1 MVWLSGTG
9 KLYDNSKIVLD
20 SEKKYAF
27 IFLDQL
33 QAMFNSNEVL
43 NYLSD
48 YRFAIFI
55 RIAVQINTKAFLSVQ
70 FARELGKKG
79 NNETKNNAKKKDNN
93 NRRAKKQEH
102 VIRWKK

>member
-1 MVWLSGTG
+1 
-9 KLYDNSKIVLD
+9 
-20 SEKKYAF
+20 
-27 IFLDQL
+27 
-33 QAMFNSNEVL
+33 MFNSNEIL

-70 FARELGKKG
+70 FAQEHCKTG
-79 NNETKNNAKKKDNN
+79 NNETKKKDNN

-102 VIRWKK
+102 VMR

>member
-1 MVWLSGTG
+1 M
-9 KLYDNSKIVLD
+9 D

-43 NYLSD
+43 YYLSV

-55 RIAVQINTKAFLSVQ
+55 RITVQINTKAFLSVQ
-70 FARELGKKG
+70 FAWELGKTG
-79 NNETKNNAKKKDNN
+79 NNETKNNAKKKDND
-93 NRRAKKQEH
+93 NRKAKEQEH
-102 VIRWKK
+102 VMRWQKEK

>member
-1 MVWLSGTG
+1 MITPKMLWIL
-9 KLYDNSKIVLD
+9 
-20 SEKKYAF
+20 KKYAF

-43 NYLSD
+43 IYLSD

-55 RIAVQINTKAFLSVQ
+55 RIAVQINAKAFLWVR
-70 FARELGKKG
+70 FARELGKTG
-79 NNETKNNAKKKDNN
+79 NNETKNNARKKDNN

-102 VIRWKK
+102 YMR